1 MFQATISKEEV
12 NQLPIAS
19 FTGEIIVVDDMDKF
33 HQAMKILKK
42 HKLVGLDTETRPSFQ
57 KGEQNKISLLQ
68 ISTENQSFLFRIN
81 LIQFPDEL
89 KRYLAKFSVKKIG
102 LALRDDIIGLQKL
115 GNFKARNLV
124 DLQSIVNDY
133 GIMELSLQKLYA
145 ILFKGK
151 ISKKQRLSNWE
162 KAELTEAQ
170 KLYAATDAWATLMIY
185 KELIKHQ
192 KLTKAQ
198 VASIKQ
204 SVQNTNNF
212 ADANLTSGK
221 QE

>member
-102 LALRDDIIGLQKL
+102 LALRDDIIGLQKHR
-115 GNFKARNLV
+115 NFKARNFV

-151 ISKKQRLSNWE
+151 ISKKQRLSN
-162 KAELTEAQ
+162 
-170 KLYAATDAWATLMIY
+170 
-185 KELIKHQ
+185 
-192 KLTKAQ
+192 
-198 VASIKQ
+198 
-204 SVQNTNNF
+204 
-212 ADANLTSGK
+212 
-221 QE
+221 

>member
-19 FTGEIIVVDDMDKF
+19 FTGEIVVVDDMDKF
-33 HQAMKILKK
+33 HRAMKILKK
-42 HKLVGLDTETRPSFQ
+42 YKLVGLDTETRPSFR
-57 KGEQNKISLLQ
+57 KGELNKISLLQ
-68 ISTENQSFLFRIN
+68 ISTENQCFLFRIH

-89 KRYLAKFSVKKIG
+89 KKYLAKLSIKKIG
-102 LALRDDIIGLQKL
+102 VALHDDIIGLQKL
-115 GNFKARNLV
+115 GEFKARNFV

-133 GIMELSLQKLYA
+133 GIMELGLQKLYA
-145 ILFKGK
+145 ILLKGK

-162 KAELTEAQ
+162 NTELTESQ

-185 KELIKHQ
+185 KELMKHQ

-198 VASIKQ
+198 VAAIKHSIQ
-204 SVQNTNNF
+204 IANNHTGNNSTS
-212 ADANLTSGK
+212 AN
-221 QE
+221 